1 MTLRAHQRQLQDG
14 AGHGRSN
21 CETLLEMT
29 AIPCDNQI
37 RATLDPVEPKLFF
50 PVFDAAFNAI

>member
-1 MTLRAHQRQLQDG
+1 MQCPSFLAHQRLLEQG

-29 AIPCDNQI
+29 SIWTRLNRRTSFRFSTPHSA
-37 RATLDPVEPKLFF
+37 
-50 PVFDAAFNAI
+50 